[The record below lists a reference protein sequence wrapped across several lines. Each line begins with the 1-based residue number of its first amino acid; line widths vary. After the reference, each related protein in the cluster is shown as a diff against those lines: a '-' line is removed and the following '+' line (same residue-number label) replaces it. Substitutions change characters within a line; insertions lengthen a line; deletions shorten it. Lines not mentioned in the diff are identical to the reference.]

1 MHEIDAAA
9 EVYLE
14 PFQTYMRFFATIV
27 NSFWLLTQ
35 VRAPSQDSDMVLNT
49 LSTTEI

>member
-1 MHEIDAAA
+1 MHEIDTAA

-14 PFQTYMRFFATIV
+14 HFQTYMRFFATIV
-27 NSFWLLTQ
+27 KSFWLLTQ
-35 VRAPSQDSDMVLNT
+35 VKAPSQDSDMVLNT